1 MNPNLTPV
9 RRPWL
14 ILFSLVVA
22 ACSEGPA
29 DQVEMLEVRKAEFVI
44 SLLAKGELRAAEST
58 PITPPPGSNDPRTIS
73 WMAPNFSTV
82 REGEVIARFDVSDAE
97 RRATGTGIELT
108 KVDIQMM
115 AKERELERLLSE
127 LGHELELVDIEKI
140 MAEQFT
146 IEDSLAYSRHE
157 IIDATRNKD
166 LLDYRSGHLNSKK
179 DNYSDRQNA
188 EVDVLGAVRATQES
202 ENQQHLQ
209 LIRQSEIR
217 APHDG
222 FLVYEKTWWGLQ
234 IDVGSTVF
242 PGNKIASIPNLD
254 KMEAVLKVLET
265 EAVGVD
271 EGQSVELKIDAYP
284 DRPLSGIVST
294 ISATAAPIDRDSPVK
309 YFTVVV
315 ALDKADPD
323 WITPDAQVHAEIHI
337 NQIDSAIT
345 IPNQA
350 LFQDQ
355 SGEWVLVRNGRD
367 LERRKVTLGLRGANR
382 SQITA
387 GLEPGEEIALYPPD
401 REDA

>member
-1 MNPNLTPV
+1 
-9 RRPWL
+9 
-14 ILFSLVVA
+14 
-22 ACSEGPA
+22 
-29 DQVEMLEVRKAEFVI
+29 
-44 SLLAKGELRAAEST
+44 
-58 PITPPPGSNDPRTIS
+58 
-73 WMAPNFSTV
+73 
-82 REGEVIARFDVSDAE
+82 
-97 RRATGTGIELT
+97 
-108 KVDIQMM
+108 
-115 AKERELERLLSE
+115 
-127 LGHELELVDIEKI
+127 

-166 LLDYRSGHLNSKK
+166 LLEYRSGHLDSKK
-179 DNYSDRQNA
+179 DSYSDRQNA
-188 EVDVLGAVRATQES
+188 EVEVLGAVRATQES
-202 ENQQHLQ
+202 ENQQLLQ

-254 KMEAVLKVLET
+254 EMEAVLKVLET

-271 EGQSVELKIDAYP
+271 EGQSVKLKIDAYP
-284 DRPLSGIVST
+284 DRPLNGIVSS

-309 YFTVVV
+309 YFTVIVT
-315 ALDKADPD
+315 LDKSDPD
-323 WITPDAQVHAEIHI
+323 WITPDAQVRAEIHI
-337 NQIDSAIT
+337 NRIDSAIT

-355 SGEWVLVRNGRD
+355 SGDWVLVKNGRD
-367 LERRKVTLGLRGANR
+367 LERRNVTLGLRGANR

-387 GLEPGEEIALYPPD
+387 GLESGEQIALYPPD
-401 REDA
+401 GEEA

>member
-1 MNPNLTPV
+1 
-9 RRPWL
+9 
-14 ILFSLVVA
+14 
-22 ACSEGPA
+22 
-29 DQVEMLEVRKAEFVI
+29 
-44 SLLAKGELRAAEST
+44 
-58 PITPPPGSNDPRTIS
+58 
-73 WMAPNFSTV
+73 
-82 REGEVIARFDVSDAE
+82 
-97 RRATGTGIELT
+97 
-108 KVDIQMM
+108 
-115 AKERELERLLSE
+115 
-127 LGHELELVDIEKI
+127 LVDIEKL

-157 IIDATRNKD
+157 IIDATRNKE
-166 LLDYRSGHLNSKK
+166 LLEYRSGHLDSKK
-179 DNYSDRQNA
+179 DSYSDRQNA
-188 EVDVLGAVRATQES
+188 EVEVLGAVRATQES
-202 ENQQHLQ
+202 ENQQLLQ

-271 EGQSVELKIDAYP
+271 EGQSVKLKIDAYP
-284 DRPLSGIVST
+284 DRPLNGIVSS

-309 YFTVVV
+309 YFTVIVT
-315 ALDKADPD
+315 LDKSDPD
-323 WITPDAQVHAEIHI
+323 WITPDAQVRAEIHI
-337 NQIDSAIT
+337 NRIDSAIT

-355 SGEWVLVRNGRD
+355 SGDWVLVRNGRD
-367 LERRKVTLGLRGANR
+367 LERRNVTLGLRGANR

-387 GLEPGEEIALYPPD
+387 GLEPGEQIALYPPD
-401 REDA
+401 GEEA